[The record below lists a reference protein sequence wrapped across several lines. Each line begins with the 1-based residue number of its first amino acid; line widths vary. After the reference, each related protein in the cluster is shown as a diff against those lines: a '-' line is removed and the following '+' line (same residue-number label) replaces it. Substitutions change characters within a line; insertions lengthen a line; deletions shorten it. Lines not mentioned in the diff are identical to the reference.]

1 MRMKTS
7 VMALG
12 LFSSLALYGCGSDK
26 DSPSAASSTYSVK
39 AIDGYL
45 RGALV
50 WLDLDQDFQLDDNE
64 PSATSQSGGV
74 AELDVSGIANPENYP
89 VVVQAIR
96 GETVDEDTGN
106 AVSNDFTLSAPPG
119 TAQVTPLSTLVHI
132 EVTSGSSADV
142 ASAQT
147 KIANQ
152 LGISEQDTLSDYK
165 ASGSSGAAFAARSLV
180 SSGSMP
186 QTPQELNAA
195 ATDNDGS
202 NELLDNAVI
211 VSVVIKAEVES
222 KSPEQLDSTYINSA
236 GAVDTDSDGDGI
248 PDSDD
253 AFPDDAGEW
262 ADSDNDGT
270 GDNADSDDDGDN
282 VADDE
287 DAFPFDPDESVDTD
301 GDGIGDNADT
311 DDDNDG
317 VADGEDDF
325 PLDEDE
331 SLDTD
336 GDGTGNNADTDDD
349 NDGVADSD
357 DAFPLDE
364 DESVDTDGD
373 GTGNNADTDDDDDG
387 VPDAID
393 DDPLD
398 DSVGAGDTGQIIQ
411 YLQQQTAVY
420 ALYADD
426 DDNDQIR
433 VYSEMLTINGTMAM
447 MDSTKL
453 VKANKTEVSVSSEN
467 SDLVLTETGWSTQT
481 GLYTIDFSD
490 NALVA
495 YPSDHTALRY
505 TLSGSLRSLAGSLVA
520 DTDIDWDDFSN
531 QAATYPQDAYLI
543 SLGLT
548 PAQNNYYLWDWTPY
562 IHDSPDNNHEGATSL
577 SELIFAETGSAS
589 VSTSELQG
597 MSIGDSILVKFV
609 EGGVAQYYQADWQSG
624 IATLVATSTWDQ
636 QTINNES
643 LLLFTLPQDALT
655 AFGDAFDEPTPHML
669 ASVYQGEVYIGN
681 MEMAGIILDDEDITL
696 FSESAK
702 TALLAAADIP
712 LNQCSDGDNDG
723 LTSVTMSD
731 FEAAIESCYGSAAIS
746 EEMVSGN
753 NFHRVRGDGS
763 TRDYSFN
770 ADYTMTTYRDG
781 QEGYTTTWAIE
792 NGYIKITD
800 SSLPDESW
808 YWALVDSSDSQWS
821 LKFFETYSDENG
833 DVVTEIWSDTVA
845 QIELG
850 ACSVEQGL
858 GKSYTDFTATL
869 DSYQSCNGVL
879 PTISASDLYGAE
891 LLRIRSNGET
901 RLYTFAADGTAQFY
915 RDGMV
920 RARNWLINAD
930 GYIELRYSDD
940 STDQYLALLAEPDG
954 DDILQFAV
962 FTPEDEE
969 IWLTRY
975 TSIDG
980 NPEISECTVG
990 NTDWDDV
997 NEVPLSFV
1005 DYTSYLQSVNDCL
1018 SQTGSA
1024 ASFSN
1029 AFMAQLPR
1037 TMSSTAPDDN
1047 SAYLF
1052 NAEGVGSYSDDDGSY
1067 AFTWAV
1073 DDASGELTVTLTAGT
1088 TTYVDNMHIVDTDG
1102 VNFSLKVMS
1111 RSTEW
1116 QGIAETDEGEVWTDV
1131 YSFE

>member
-12 LFSSLALYGCGSDK
+12 LFSSLTLYGCGSDN
-26 DSPSAASSTYSVK
+26 DSPAAASSTYSVK

-74 AELDVSGIANPENYP
+74 AELDVSGITNPEDYP

-106 AVSNDFTLSAPPG
+106 TVSNDFTLSAPPG

-186 QTPQELNAA
+186 QTPQDLNAA

-211 VSVVIKAEVES
+211 VAVVIKAEVES
-222 KSPEQLDSTYINSA
+222 KSPEQLDSTYINSD
-236 GAVDTDSDGDGI
+236 GAVDTDSDGDGVA
-248 PDSDD
+248 DSDD
-253 AFPDDAGEW
+253 AFPDDATEW
-262 ADSDNDGT
+262 ADSDNDDI
-270 GDNADSDDDGDN
+270 GDNADTDDDGDN
-282 VADDE
+282 VADED
-287 DAFPFDPDESVDTD
+287 DAFPFDPAESVDTD

-336 GDGTGNNADTDDD
+336 GDGTGNNADPDDD
-349 NDGVADSD
+349 NDGVADGD

-426 DDNDQIR
+426 DDNDQVR

-447 MDSTKL
+447 MDSTTL
-453 VKANKTEVSVSSEN
+453 VKADKTEVSVSSEN
-467 SDLVLTETGWSTQT
+467 SDLVLTESGWSTQT

-495 YPSDHTALRY
+495 YPSDHTNLRY

-520 DTDIDWDDFSN
+520 DTDIDWDNFNN
-531 QAATYPQDAYLI
+531 QTATYPQDAYLI

-548 PAQNNYYLWDWTPY
+548 PAQNNYYMWDWTPY
-562 IHDSPDNNHEGATSL
+562 IHDGPDNSHEGATSL
-577 SELIFAETGSAS
+577 SELIFAEAGSSSLA
-589 VSTSELQG
+589 TSELQG

-609 EGGVAQYYQADWQSG
+609 EGGVAQYYQADWQAG
-624 IATLVATSTWDQ
+624 IATLVASSTWEQ

-669 ASVYQGEVYIGN
+669 ASVYQGAVYIGN
-681 MEMAGIILDDEDITL
+681 MEMAGIMLDDEDITL
-696 FSESAK
+696 FSDSAK
-702 TALLAAADIP
+702 NALLAAADIP
-712 LNQCSDGDNDG
+712 LNQCSEGDNDG

-746 EEMVSGN
+746 EDMVAGN

-770 ADYTMTTYRDG
+770 ADYTMTIYRDG
-781 QEGYTTTWAIE
+781 QEGDTTTWAIE

-808 YWALVDSSDSQWS
+808 YWALVDSSDTQWS
-821 LKFFETYSDENG
+821 LKFFETYSDGNG

-845 QIELG
+845 LIELG

-869 DSYQSCNGVL
+869 DTYQSCSGVL
-879 PTISASDLYGAE
+879 PTVSASDLYGAE

-901 RLYTFAADGTAQFY
+901 RLYTFATDGSAEYY

-920 RARNWLINAD
+920 RTRKWLINDD
-930 GYIELRYSDD
+930 GFIELRYSDD
-940 STDQYLALLAEPDG
+940 STAEYLALLAEPQG
-954 DDILQFAV
+954 DDVLEFAV
-962 FTPEDEE
+962 FSPEDAE
-969 IWLTRY
+969 IWLTQY

-980 NPEISECTVG
+980 NPEISECTQG

-997 NEVPLSFV
+997 NDVPLSYV
-1005 DYTSYLQSVNDCL
+1005 DYSTYLQAVNDCL
-1018 SQTGSA
+1018 LQSESQA
-1024 ASFSN
+1024 AFSN

-1037 TMSSTAPDDN
+1037 TMSSTNPEDSEAYIFN
-1047 SAYLF
+1047 SD
-1052 NAEGVGSYSDDDGSY
+1052 GVGSFTDGTDSY
-1067 AFTWAV
+1067 AFTWTV
-1073 DDASGELTVTLTAGT
+1073 DDASGELAVTLTAGT
-1088 TTYVDNMHIVDTDG
+1088 TIYVDNMHIVDTDG

-1116 QGIAETDEGEVWTDV
+1116 QGIEETDEGEVWTDV